1 LTPER
6 WYDLD
11 GELYRKPLPLTTV
24 ELQKSGSRLL
34 KLAPK
39 KILDVRSRTIR
50 EKTPSEAIC
59 PQIAEKLYQQGFLS
73 YPRTETDRFDPQ
85 FNFMSLIEKQMAD
98 PAWGGFA
105 REYVFHPLGHPLTV
119 YVSKSLHQGTF
130 QRPRNGKNDD
140 HAHPPI
146 HPTAYAGN
154 LTGDDKRVYEYIARR
169 FLACCSKNAL
179 GYQTRVEVNY
189 GGEEFHA
196 TGEPKKNGGLTFN
209 SCALK

>member
-1 LTPER
+1 MCVQ
-6 WYDLD
+6 
-11 GELYRKPLPLTTV
+11 RKSRR
-24 ELQKSGSRLL
+24 KS
-34 KLAPK
+34 P
-39 KILDVRSRTIR
+39 
-50 EKTPSEAIC
+50 EAIH

-73 YPRTETDRFDPQ
+73 YPRTETDKFDPQ

-105 REYVFHPLGHPLTV
+105 RECVFAFTPSVV
-119 YVSKSLHQGTF
+119 YQLLMSQSLHQGTF

-154 LTGDDKRVYEYIARR
+154 LAGDEKRVYEYIARR

-179 GYQTRVEVNY
+179 GYQTRVEVEY

-196 TGEPKKNGGLTFN
+196 TGEPKMNGRLTFG
-209 SCALK
+209 S